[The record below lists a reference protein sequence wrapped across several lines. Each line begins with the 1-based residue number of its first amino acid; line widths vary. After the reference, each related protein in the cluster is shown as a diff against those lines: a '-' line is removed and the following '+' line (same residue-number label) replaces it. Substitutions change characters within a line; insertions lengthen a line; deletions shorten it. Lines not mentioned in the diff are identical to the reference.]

1 MKDTV
6 VIGLISN
13 NVETAYLN
21 QIKMLTSRCNDNS
34 LELNIAKT
42 KELAIDFRR
51 DKQRLTEHPWCTGGD
66 SEPLKYLGV
75 VISKDLSR
83 TSHISHLV
91 KKSKTASV
99 PS

>member
-1 MKDTV
+1 MLNTV
-6 VIGLISN
+6 TLNMCFKSHALFPIHP
-13 NVETAYLN
+13 AYLKE
-21 QIKMLTSRCNDNS
+21 IKTLTSWCNDNS

-75 VISKDLSR
+75 VISEDLS
-83 TSHISHLV
+83 
-91 KKSKTASV
+91 
-99 PS
+99 